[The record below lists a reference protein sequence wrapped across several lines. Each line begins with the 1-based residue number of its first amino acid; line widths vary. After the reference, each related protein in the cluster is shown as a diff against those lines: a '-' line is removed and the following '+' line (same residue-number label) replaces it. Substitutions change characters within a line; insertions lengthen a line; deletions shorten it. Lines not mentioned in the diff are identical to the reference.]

1 LDGKICRLGPRGDR
15 STMDRRPL
23 PHKGAHRSSVSGRSD
38 ARVLRPRG
46 GGGEGWAGELN
57 GGVTAGW
64 EAVGGGISSTAAG
77 SAVAV
82 MTVSSGVG
90 EMRRGGRQGSVR
102 VAGCSGAFYRAE
114 GRSRGGRPL
123 KGGGGVVELH

>member
-1 LDGKICRLGPRGDR
+1 MGWRAQWRCHRG
-15 STMDRRPL
+15 L
-23 PHKGAHRSSVSGRSD
+23 
-38 ARVLRPRG
+38 G
-46 GGGEGWAGELN
+46 GG
-57 GGVTAGW
+57 
-64 EAVGGGISSTAAG
+64 GGGISSTAAG

-123 KGGGGVVELH
+123 KGRWRRSGAPLRAVLGGDRSGGGK

>member
-1 LDGKICRLGPRGDR
+1 MPEC
-15 STMDRRPL
+15 
-23 PHKGAHRSSVSGRSD
+23 SD
-38 ARVLRPRG
+38 QGV
-46 GGGEGWAGELN
+46 GEGKDGLASSM
-57 GGVTAGW
+57 
-64 EAVGGGISSTAAG
+64 AVSPRVGRRWGGGISSTAAG

-123 KGGGGVVELH
+123 KGRWRRSGAPLRAVLGGDRSGGGK